1 MSGLVCIGQ
10 IVGAQG
16 IQGAVRVKS
25 FTADPPDVA
34 AYGPVTDETGRQF
47 RLKVASQAKGVV
59 ICRIDGVNDRN
70 AAEALKGTRLHVAR
84 EMLPEP
90 EEDDEF
96 YHADLIGL
104 AVELRDGTVLG
115 KVRAVFDFGA
125 GDMLE
130 LAGPGGETRLLP
142 FTRAAVPVVDIKAGR
157 LIAEP
162 PEETEVPPGDAPETR

>member
-1 MSGLVCIGQ
+1 VAGLICIGQ

-34 AYGPVTDETGRQF
+34 AYGPVTDESGRRF
-47 RLKVASQAKGVV
+47 RLKVAGQAKGVV

-90 EEDDEF
+90 EEEDEF

-104 AVELRDGTVLG
+104 PVELKDGTVLG

-130 LAGPGGETRLLP
+130 LVGPGGETRLLP
-142 FTRAAVPVVDIKAGR
+142 FTREAVPVVDIKAGR
-157 LIAEP
+157 LIASP
-162 PEETEVPPGDAPETR
+162 PEEIEAKEADG